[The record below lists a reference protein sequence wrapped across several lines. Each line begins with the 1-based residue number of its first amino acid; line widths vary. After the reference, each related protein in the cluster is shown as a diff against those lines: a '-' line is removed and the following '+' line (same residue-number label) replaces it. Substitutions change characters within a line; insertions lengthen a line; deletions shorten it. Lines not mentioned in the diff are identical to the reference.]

1 MECDEIYLLSAN
13 RYAAFA
19 EHGAGRPGRHC
30 CHLLIHS
37 RLDVGLFVYAEAFG
51 TSCRLDW
58 LSDGVAVTVP
68 PASLSDVAAAVK
80 DEDNG
85 AKTITSVYI

>member
-1 MECDEIYLLSAN
+1 M
-13 RYAAFA
+13 
-19 EHGAGRPGRHC
+19 
-30 CHLLIHS
+30 
-37 RLDVGLFVYAEAFG
+37 YAEAFG
-51 TSCRLDW
+51 ISCRLDW